1 MLRPKPPPRFLD
13 AKRIDEEGD
22 GHVTILY
29 DRKAADEHA
38 IAAASVTTASN
49 LFAFTIYTHPC
60 SLTPTDRYALSEPL
74 LSFPRQKL
82 VTTVHRLFVTEEI
95 LLLDRGR
102 GDGQCWRLPRGGGG
116 PKASSDEAL
125 PTVD

>member
-82 VTTVHRLFVTEEI
+82 VTTGAPSLRDGGDPPVGPRQ
-95 LLLDRGR
+95 GR
-102 GDGQCWRLPRGGGG
+102 WSMLATPPRRWR
-116 PKASSDEAL
+116 PKSFFR
-125 PTVD
+125 